1 MSKNLNEL
9 GNEVQQLLG
18 SEFICTQKTI
28 QKNNTKLNAITIR
41 VVEGDVI
48 GEVFYVDKVIIRKN
62 CCKRNCKIF

>member
-9 GNEVQQLLG
+9 VNEVQQLLG

-41 VVEGDVI
+41 AVGDVI
-48 GEVFYVDKVIIRKN
+48 GEVFYVDSYKEKLLQ
-62 CCKRNCKIF
+62 KKL